1 MNWTKNKSWPFLGV
15 VAIGVL
21 VLLYSCSVGKNYKRP
36 TLDMPNQY
44 RGVTVADTNSIG
56 DISWREFFKDPILIA
71 LIDSAIKNNFDM
83 RIALKNIDIA
93 DQYLKESR
101 AKFAPSI
108 TSQVAGNSTQFRSED
123 FYSNPASNFYEGTQ
137 APNTMYVY
145 TLQNSSFISLSWE
158 IDVWGKIRREKE
170 AALATLAQNR
180 EIVKAI
186 QTRIVAEIV
195 QGYYNLLM
203 LDQQLKVAK
212 RNAALNDSTLT
223 IVQLQRDA
231 GQVTSLAM
239 QQIEAQK
246 LVAEMLIPQ
255 LEAQIF
261 IQENAL
267 QLLIGQ
273 NPNAII
279 RNAELEDF
287 IIDDTL
293 TTGVPLNMVSY
304 RPDVAA
310 KELQLKA
317 ANARVGVAQA
327 YMYPALRIDLSGGL
341 NAMLAGNWFNIPG
354 ALFGNV
360 FGGIL
365 QPIFQQR
372 KLRTNYKVAM
382 LERDKAEIDF
392 QRKVMTSVGEISNA
406 LYRVQKL
413 KEEHDIAQKR
423 VEVLALAVNNA
434 SLLFKSGMAT
444 YIEVITAQSNALRSE
459 LDLANVK
466 LKYLNACVELY
477 RSLGGGW
484 K

>member
-1 MNWTKNKSWPFLGV
+1 MKNKLAPILIIV
-15 VAIGVL
+15 LAIIVSIN
-21 VLLYSCSVGKNYKRP
+21 YSCSVGKNYKRP
-36 TLDMPNQY
+36 ALNLPDKY
-44 RGVTVADTNSIG
+44 RGVATNDTNSIG
-56 DISWREFFKDPILIA
+56 DIPWRAFFKDAVLIA
-71 LIDSAIKNNFDM
+71 LIDSALINNFDM
-83 RIALKNIDIA
+83 RVALKNIDIA
-93 DQYLKESR
+93 DQYVRESR

-108 TSQVAGNSTQFRSED
+108 NAQIGGNNTQFRSED
-123 FYSNPASNFYEGTQ
+123 FYSNPLSNYYNGAQ
-137 APNTMYVY
+137 APSTMYVY
-145 TLQNSSFISLSWE
+145 TMQNSSFISLSWE

-170 AALATLAQNR
+170 AALATFAQNH
-180 EIVKAI
+180 ELVKAVK
-186 QTRIVAEIV
+186 TRIVAEIA

-223 IVQLQRDA
+223 IVKLQRDA

-255 LEAQIF
+255 LESQIF

-267 QLLIGQ
+267 QLLIGR
-273 NPNAII
+273 NPNEII
-279 RNAELEDF
+279 RSAELEDF
-287 IIDDTL
+287 VIDDTL

-310 KELQLKA
+310 QELQLKA
-317 ANARVGVAQA
+317 ANARVGVAQS
-327 YMYPALRIDLSGGL
+327 YMYPAFRIDLSGGL
-341 NAMLAGNWFNIPG
+341 NSMLAGNWFNIPG

-382 LERDKAEIDF
+382 IERDKAEINF
-392 QRKVMTSVGEISNA
+392 QKTVMTSVGEISNA

-413 KEEHDIAQKR
+413 KEEHDIAVRR
-423 VEVLALAVNNA
+423 VQVLALAVNNA